1 MTSTAVTTAAA
12 VCTMSAACHQFK
24 EMPKAEKDATKHQAE
39 ATKHQAEKDATK
51 HQAEATKHQAEED
64 ATSEAT
70 KHQIEEGGNLSGFD
84 FANRRVIDLR
94 NEWYL
99 AASVYRGTPP

>member
-39 ATKHQAEKDATK
+39 KDATKHQAEKDATK
-51 HQAEATKHQAEED
+51 HQAEATKHQA
-64 ATSEAT
+64 EAT

>member
-24 EMPKAEKDATKHQAE
+24 EMPK
-39 ATKHQAEKDATK
+39 AEKDATK

-99 AASVYRGTPP
+99 TASVYRGTPP

>member
-39 ATKHQAEKDATK
+39 KDATKHQAEKDATK
-51 HQAEATKHQAEED
+51 HQAEATKHQ
-64 ATSEAT
+64 
-70 KHQIEEGGNLSGFD
+70 IEEGGKLSEFD

-94 NEWYL
+94 NEWSL

>member
-39 ATKHQAEKDATK
+39 KDATK
-51 HQAEATKHQAEED
+51 HQAEATKHQA
-64 ATSEAT
+64 EAT

>member
-1 MTSTAVTTAAA
+1 MRILLFLVMTSTAVTTAAA

-24 EMPKAEKDATKHQAE
+24 EMPKAE
-39 ATKHQAEKDATK
+39 
-51 HQAEATKHQAEED
+51 ED
-64 ATSEAT
+64 AT

-99 AASVYRGTPP
+99 TASVYRGTPP

>member
-24 EMPKAEKDATKHQAE
+24 EMPKAEKDATKRQAE
-39 ATKHQAEKDATK
+39 KDATKHQAEEDATK
-51 HQAEATKHQAEED
+51 HQAEATKHQ
-64 ATSEAT
+64 
-70 KHQIEEGGNLSGFD
+70 IEEGGKLSEFD

-94 NEWYL
+94 NEWSL

>member
-1 MTSTAVTTAAA
+1 MRILLFLVMTSTAVTTAAA

-39 ATKHQAEKDATK
+39 EDATK
-51 HQAEATKHQAEED
+51 HQAEATKHQ
-64 ATSEAT
+64 
-70 KHQIEEGGNLSGFD
+70 IEEGGKLSGFD

-94 NEWYL
+94 NEWSL
-99 AASVYRGTPP
+99 DASLYRGTPP

>member
-39 ATKHQAEKDATK
+39 EEATK
-51 HQAEATKHQAEED
+51 HQAEATM
-64 ATSEAT
+64 
-70 KHQIEEGGNLSGFD
+70 HQIEEGGKLSGFD

-94 NEWYL
+94 NEWTL
-99 AASVYRGTPP
+99 ASYVCRGTPP